1 MDWMR
6 RGILQREGWG
16 RGGGKDARKRE
27 TKMAPNRSLTNWN
40 HIHPRLCSQCGAYT
54 ILLEFL
60 LNHKVLLLVK
70 SQNTLSSSGQ
80 PPGSLPGTA
89 FLKVTTLLLLTPQVQ
104 FACCYTS
111 WKQHSMECAF
121 MTVHFPVC
129 VLSWSKVY
137 FLKKS
142 WLGHFPHSTN
152 IRNCATF
159 KDFSRLFQKRPCLQM
174 KQSLWWWILSAS
186 VVNHRWPRSPAVGPW
201 GAHQALWPPAPA
213 ESSGLGSV
221 LSRPGV
227 WEDPLLNFASG
238 WRRWAEGSCQP
249 SSSLPVNLEG
259 SWAEERH
266 AIAGWLQGIDTGS
279 P

>member
-1 MDWMR
+1 MCSSLNRPLSYTLAPGDRGWDRPPQHMDWMR
-6 RGILQREGWG
+6 SGILQREGWG

-27 TKMAPNRSLTNWN
+27 TKMAPNRSLTSWN
-40 HIHPRLCSQCGAYT
+40 HIHPRLCSQCGAST

-60 LNHKVLLLVK
+60 LNHKELLLVK

-159 KDFSRLFQKRPCLQM
+159 KDFPQLFQKRPCLQM

-186 VVNHRWPRSPAVGPW
+186 AVNHRWPRLLAVGPMR
-201 GAHQALWPPAPA
+201 
-213 ESSGLGSV
+213 GSPRT
-221 LSRPGV
+221 LASRSCRAFRPGLR
-227 WEDPLLNFASG
+227 PLTGRRLGRPFA
-238 WRRWAEGSCQP
+238 
-249 SSSLPVNLEG
+249 
-259 SWAEERH
+259 
-266 AIAGWLQGIDTGS
+266 
-279 P
+279 